1 MGNTADNIKSA
12 ANQVAG
18 SVKQTVGKAVGNPS
32 LEMQG
37 TAQKL
42 KGQAQG
48 VVGDAKESIK
58 KIIDK
63 AQLSKDADEDF
74 YWRLIIS

>member
-37 TAQKL
+37 AEQKL

-48 VVGDAKESIK
+48 VVGDSKESIK

-63 AQLSKDADEDF
+63 A
-74 YWRLIIS
+74 

>member
-1 MGNTADNIKSA
+1 MSNTTDNIKSA

-18 SVKQTVGKAVGNPS
+18 SVKQTVGKVVGNPS

-37 TAQKL
+37 AAQKL

-63 AQLSKDADEDF
+63 A
-74 YWRLIIS
+74 